1 MPTYDFRPSING
13 TRIKSPSNFKI
24 GRYNITKS
32 GRVASGD
39 MHMEFKAKKI
49 KLFLTYA
56 AISGRDLKAIL
67 DLVDT
72 EQMFFSV
79 VYYDTTD
86 QAVTKTCYVGELTQ
100 ELHRRGVI
108 GDGQMWKD
116 VTFDFIQ
123 K

>member
-1 MPTYDFRPSING
+1 MPVYDFRPSVNG
-13 TRIKSPSNFKI
+13 TRIKKPSGFKI
-24 GRYNITKS
+24 ARYNITKS

-56 AISGRDLKAIL
+56 AISGSELKAIL
-67 DLVDT
+67 DIVDT
-72 EQMFFSV
+72 DQMFMDV
-79 VYYDTTD
+79 TYYDTTD
-86 QAVTKTCYVGELTQ
+86 NAVTKVCYIGELTQ
-100 ELHRRGVI
+100 SLQRRGVI
-108 GDGQMWKD
+108 GDEQMWTD